1 MEESSKL
8 LKEVKKKVEG
18 LRSKG
23 LNLYPSGF
31 RRNITV
37 GKVIERFGGL
47 DSEALD
53 EVDEILTLAGRIMSM
68 RDFGKAVFIHIKDG
82 TGQIQAYIRRDR
94 VGDEGFETFK
104 LMDIGDHI
112 GITGSPF
119 RTKTNELTILADS
132 LVLVSKSQRPLPEKY
147 HGLVD
152 VETRYR
158 QRYLDLMVN
167 DEVRQAFV
175 LRTKIIKTIREFFDV
190 RGFLEVETPMM
201 QVIPGG
207 ATARPFT
214 TYHNALDMELFL
226 RVAPELY
233 LKRLVVGGFDKVY
246 ELNRNFR
253 NEGISTTHNPEFTM
267 LEFYVAYA
275 TYEDL
280 MDLTEKLLVFVMERL
295 FGKLTLT
302 YQGNEVD
309 FTTPWPKIS
318 LTDALMDIGGV
329 PEGVV
334 GDRIGLADFARSR
347 GVDVTDTED
356 TGRTQVRLLE
366 QLVEP
371 KLTQP
376 TYIVDYPVEVSPLS
390 RRKDAEPQIAERFEL
405 FAAGREIANGFSE
418 LNNPDDQRERFLE
431 QAALRDSGD
440 DEALFMDEDY
450 IRALEYGLPP
460 TAGEGVGI
468 DRLVMILTDSP
479 SIRDVILFPHMRKKD

>member
-1 MEESSKL
+1 MEESSRL
-8 LKEVKKKVEG
+8 LKEVKKKVED
-18 LRSKG
+18 LRSRG

-47 DSEALD
+47 DNDALD
-53 EVDEILTLAGRIMSM
+53 EEDEILTLAGRIMSM

-94 VGDEGFETFK
+94 VGDESFETFK
-104 LMDIGDHI
+104 LMDIGDHV
-112 GITGSPF
+112 GITGKPF

-132 LVLVSKSQRPLPEKY
+132 VVLLSKSQRPLPEKY

-158 QRYLDLMVN
+158 QRYLDLIVN
-167 DEVRQAFV
+167 DEVRQAFI
-175 LRTKIIKTIREFFDV
+175 LRSKIIKTIREFFDTQ
-190 RGFLEVETPMM
+190 GFLEVETPMM
-201 QVIPGG
+201 QAIPGG

-280 MDLTEKLLVFVMERL
+280 MDLTEKLLVFVLERL

-302 YQGNEVD
+302 YQGNEID
-309 FTTPWPKIS
+309 FSTPWPRIS
-318 LTDALMDIGGV
+318 LANSLVDIGGL
-329 PEGVV
+329 PEDLL
-334 GDRIGLADFARSR
+334 GDRKGLADFARSL
-347 GVDVTDTED
+347 GVDVTDTEER
-356 TGRTQVRLLE
+356 GRIQVRLLE
-366 QLVEP
+366 HLVEP
-371 KLTQP
+371 KLIQP
-376 TYIVDYPVEVSPLS
+376 AYIVDYPIEVSPLS
-390 RRKDAEPQIAERFEL
+390 RRKDTEPQIAERFEL

-431 QAALRDSGD
+431 QASLRDSGD
-440 DEALFMDEDY
+440 EEALFMDEDY

-468 DRLVMILTDSP
+468 DRLVMVLNDSP
-479 SIRDVILFPHMRKKD
+479 SIRDVILFPHMRKKE